1 MVQTNSCYLPTPI
14 MTVVVL
20 IVSGPIIIN
29 NINFNNIIESTLNR
43 VCATHTVRSYFPN
56 LLHRRQIR
64 HPVDRTVPDNFDF
77 RMAVFYG
84 RTVHAILAVS
94 YSLQNGSM
102 PSRPAHVHDSP
113 G

>member
-1 MVQTNSCYLPTPI
+1 M
-14 MTVVVL
+14 
-20 IVSGPIIIN
+20 SGPIIIN
-29 NINFNNIIESTLNR
+29 NINLNNIIESTLSR

-77 RMAVFYG
+77 RLAVFYG
-84 RTVHAILAVS
+84 WTVHEILAVS

>member
-1 MVQTNSCYLPTPI
+1 MVLGDP
-14 MTVVVL
+14 M
-20 IVSGPIIIN
+20 VSLYSEWTHHHQQLQPQL
-29 NINFNNIIESTLNR
+29 ESTLNR
-43 VCATHTVRSYFPN
+43 VCATHAVRSYFPN

-77 RMAVFYG
+77 RLAVFYG

>member
-1 MVQTNSCYLPTPI
+1 M
-14 MTVVVL
+14 
-20 IVSGPIIIN
+20 SGPIIN
-29 NINFNNIIESTLNR
+29 NINLNNIIESTLSR

-64 HPVDRTVPDNFDF
+64 HPVDRAVPDNFDF
-77 RMAVFYG
+77 RLAVFYG
-84 RTVHAILAVS
+84 WTVHEILGVS